1 MNYYYF
7 ALTFFPVV
15 TSRKILRSS
24 SVDSSAEI
32 LTSSVQGLDE
42 FTLCGR
48 IFSHQFSS
56 VAQTFLHFPDNS
68 DSYSVALGT
77 FPGYPC
83 DDSFY
88 EGITYIF
95 LYSDMIY

>member
-24 SVDSSAEI
+24 PVDSSAEI

-88 EGITYIF
+88 EGITYKF
-95 LYSDMIY
+95 LYSAMI